1 MRQEAPNKFLNLFP
15 QILSLFI
22 LGGCTGALVDDNKK
36 SISLTPIDF
45 KNLPGWSEGQQGGA
59 LGPLLRSCRKIIVEA
74 KPSSQRGVNFGS
86 MNAWRAACKK
96 LDSVRF
102 NNHRYARK
110 YFEENFRPFLVS
122 GGSRKNSQGLF
133 TGYYEPQFEGATKNY
148 GKFQTPI
155 YPTPYNLYKIAGKY
169 YSRKQINR
177 GVLKSYVKPIAWLS
191 DPIDAFFLQIQGS
204 GRIKLPNNSVI
215 RLGYAGHNRHSYTS
229 IGRILIQRG
238 EIPRA
243 LLSMQTI
250 RSWLRRNPT
259 KVSELLERNARYV
272 FFRRLTSGGPLGAQ
286 GVPLTPGRS
295 LAIDPNFL
303 TYGLPTWV
311 DTKDPLDADKTLR
324 RLFIAQDTGAA
335 IKGVVRGDV
344 FFGHG
349 HMAAK
354 RAGYMN
360 RQGRYYVLVP
370 I

>member
-1 MRQEAPNKFLNLFP
+1 MV
-15 QILSLFI
+15 
-22 LGGCTGALVDDNKK
+22 VDDNVK
-36 SISLTPIDF
+36 SINLTPIDF

-59 LGPLLRSCRKIIVEA
+59 LKPFLLSCRKILVEDKLNFHRA
-74 KPSSQRGVNFGS
+74 GNFGS
-86 MNAWRAACKK
+86 INSWRTACKK
-96 LDSVRF
+96 LDSGRF

-110 YFEENFRPFLVS
+110 YFEENFRAFLV
-122 GGSRKNSQGLF
+122 GWGSRKNSHGLF
-133 TGYYEPQFEGATKNY
+133 TGYYEPQFKGATKNY
-148 GKFQTPI
+148 GKYQAPI
-155 YPTPYNLYKIAGKY
+155 YPAPNDLNKIAGKY

-177 GVLKSYVKPIAWLS
+177 GVLESYVEPIAWLS
-191 DPIDAFFLQIQGS
+191 DPVDVFFLQIQGS

-229 IGRILIQRG
+229 IGRILVQRG
-238 EIPRA
+238 EIPRE

-272 FFRRLTSGGPLGAQ
+272 FFRRMTSAGPLGAQ

-295 LAIDPNFL
+295 LAIDPKFL

-311 DTKDPLDADKTLR
+311 DTKDPLDAYKTLR
-324 RLFIAQDTGAA
+324 RLFITQDTGGA
-335 IKGVVRGDV
+335 IKGAVRGDV

-349 HMAAK
+349 RMAAK